1 MCSGSVRKVEAAAK
15 GVAIDQRQWLQLR
28 LQLQLEHHLLFPF
41 SVHLKPKLWQKRC
54 SDLRPKNWRPGAR
67 VSRYSDTDTDGARA
81 APPPEHRAR
90 RTHTQWHGVGEGR
103 MGERRRVGGPG
114 SWGNGGCTGIQPG
127 WFSLLPCSLKTFKV

>member
-81 APPPEHRAR
+81 APPPPFRNTLTHRREDGGKAMR
-90 RTHTQWHGVGEGR
+90 GWSWVLGKRWMYWHPAGV
-103 MGERRRVGGPG
+103 VLAAA
-114 SWGNGGCTGIQPG
+114 
-127 WFSLLPCSLKTFKV
+127 LLFKDL

>member
-81 APPPEHRAR
+81 VPPPPPEH
-90 RTHTQWHGVGEGR
+90 THTQKGGWGKGDAWV
-103 MGERRRVGGPG
+103 VLGPG
-114 SWGNGGCTGIQPG
+114 ETVDVLASSRGGSHCC
-127 WFSLLPCSLKTFKV
+127 LAL